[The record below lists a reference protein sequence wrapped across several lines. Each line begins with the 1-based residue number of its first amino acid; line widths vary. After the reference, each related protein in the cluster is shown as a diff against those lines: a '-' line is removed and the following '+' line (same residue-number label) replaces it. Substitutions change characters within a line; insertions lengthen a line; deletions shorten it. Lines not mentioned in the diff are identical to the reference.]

1 MIKRIGV
8 AGGFVLMLVAALR
21 FARAILSPSA
31 RALRLNLK

>member
-8 AGGFVLMLVAALR
+8 VGGFVLMLVAALW
-21 FARAILSPSA
+21 FGWAILSPSA